1 MNNKFLFR
9 SLLQLKIKKQ
19 MLNLDISK
27 ACQNSNIPAKLVT
40 ANANIFLDLLNKK
53 IDRSLETD
61 KFASYIH
68 VIIE

>member
-1 MNNKFLFR
+1 
-9 SLLQLKIKKQ
+9 

-27 ACQNSNIPAKLVT
+27 ACQNSNIPTKLVT